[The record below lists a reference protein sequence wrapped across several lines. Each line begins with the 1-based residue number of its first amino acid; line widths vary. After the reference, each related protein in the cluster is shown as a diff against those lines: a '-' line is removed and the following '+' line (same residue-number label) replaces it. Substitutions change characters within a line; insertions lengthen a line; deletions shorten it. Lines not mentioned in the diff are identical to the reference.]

1 MQLKK
6 DELVKMAIV
15 KNPQTIN
22 AREDV
27 EKREISGTVGR
38 NVTDTTSME
47 DRMEIPLKTRNKPGL

>member
-27 EKREISGTVGR
+27 EKREHSCTVGR

-47 DRMEIPLKTRNKPGL
+47 DRMEIPLKTRNKTAL